1 VITLKV
7 ATKYHGE
14 VEIDTNEILIF
25 EKGIPGFP
33 EEKEFILLP
42 LSDDNTFNV
51 LQAVSTSDLAFVLSN
66 PFNFFRE
73 YDFKL
78 EDSVVDELELDSEKN
93 VLVYAILTVQDPFEN
108 TTANLQAPVIINSK
122 NRKAKQV
129 ILHNEQF
136 RIKHPIF
143 KKTEAKG

>member
-1 VITLKV
+1 MKI
-7 ATKYHGE
+7 ATKYHRE
-14 VEIDTNEILIF
+14 VEINANEILTF

-33 EEKEFILLP
+33 EEKKFILLP

-51 LQAVSTSDLAFVLSN
+51 LQSVSTSELAFVLSN

-78 EDSVVDELELDSEKN
+78 EDSVVEDLELESAKD
-93 VLVYAILTVQDPFEN
+93 VMVYSILTVQDPFEK

-136 RIKHPIF
+136 STKHPIF
-143 KKTEAKG
+143 EKTEAKG